1 MNEDA
6 SFHTATTNNVMLS
19 NNTLCG
25 FYFAALE
32 QTVDNLTF
40 MPGST

>member
-6 SFHTATTNNVMLS
+6 SFHPATANDMMLS

-25 FYFAALE
+25 FYFASLE
-32 QTVDNLTF
+32 QTVDYLTLVF
-40 MPGST
+40 GGT